1 MTDKDDWINDL
12 GREWTGRQQK
22 ADGEKRR
29 LVDEERPRR
38 EAREHFWSEFR
49 AAVEQIVRDFNTA
62 VGQSLVELSP
72 GQKNVSSLGVKAGS
86 THLRATIDSDSKLR
100 IEQPGRLAWQ
110 PSECSAS
117 CMSTAGSSSPTC
129 LPAQAASPASSS
141 SHGSSRLCEDGSFSS
156 TETVTGCSR
165 SRRPHATCA
174 GRCVG
179 RGVCLVTGRQPR
191 ILPRETPQRVRRRE
205 CWTRRPAPAEF
216 DLQRIAGAT

>member
-62 VGQSLVELSP
+62 IGQSVVELSP
-72 GQKNVSSLGVKAGS
+72 GQKHVSSLGVKAGS

-100 IEQPGRLAWQ
+100 IEQSGRVGVPRKRVFGIVYVDGRVHIAD
-110 PSECSAS
+110 
-117 CMSTAGSSSPTC
+117 
-129 LPAQAASPASSS
+129 LPDSVDAVARQFLEPWLQSVV
-141 SHGSSRLCEDGSFSS
+141 R
-156 TETVTGCSR
+156 
-165 SRRPHATCA
+165 
-174 GRCVG
+174 GR
-179 RGVCLVTGRQPR
+179 
-191 ILPRETPQRVRRRE
+191 
-205 CWTRRPAPAEF
+205 
-216 DLQRIAGAT
+216 